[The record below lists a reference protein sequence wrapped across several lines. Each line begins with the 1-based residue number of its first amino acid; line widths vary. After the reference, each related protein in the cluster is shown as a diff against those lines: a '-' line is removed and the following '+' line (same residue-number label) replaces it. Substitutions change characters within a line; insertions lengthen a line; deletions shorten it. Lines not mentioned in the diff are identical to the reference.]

1 MRVIETERL
10 ILRPF
15 TLEDVEAAH
24 ALLDVHPDVWRFD
37 PGFAPSLDQRR
48 QVLVGRIAEYETDLG
63 RTGIG
68 LRALVSR
75 RSGALIG
82 YCGLQVW
89 LSRGRLAP
97 EDGPHASLEVELYY
111 KLGREHWGQGLATES
126 SQAVLRLAFEEVGLR
141 RIATVT
147 DRQNARS
154 IALLR
159 RLGAEIIDS
168 PTSPDQVIGLIRN
181 PRPGQSAR

>member
-37 PGFAPSLDQRR
+37 PGFARSLEQRR

-75 RSGALIG
+75 QSGRLIG
-82 YCGLQVW
+82 YAGLQVW
-89 LSRGRLAP
+89 LGRGPLAP
-97 EDGPHASLEVELYY
+97 HDGPYTSLEVELYY
-111 KLGREHWGQGLATES
+111 KLGREHWGQGFATES
-126 SQAVLRLAFEEVGLR
+126 GQAVLRLAFEEVGLR

-147 DRQNARS
+147 SRQNVRS

-159 RLGAEIIDS
+159 RLGAEIVDS
-168 PTSPDQVIGLIRN
+168 PVDADQVIGLIRN
-181 PRPGQSAR
+181 PSTRG